1 MGRGEGV
8 PGSLAG
14 RSCAHLFGSLAF
26 SDCILAGFA
35 RVPAQGR
42 LSAAMLS
49 SLMQQLEKPR
59 CAESQLNC
67 FCKGRLQEKL
77 RGLLAKNL
85 FSASSGRYNWRQNL
99 ATNLRAAALDSYEL
113 KIAHFNSIC
122 RDFETR
128 CNTVEEPLQEPLAK
142 A

>member
-1 MGRGEGV
+1 MRLTASIS
-8 PGSLAG
+8 SLFIEATL
-14 RSCAHLFGSLAF
+14 SPTVS
-26 SDCILAGFA
+26 SS
-35 RVPAQGR
+35 QGR

-59 CAESQLNC
+59 CAESQLNR
-67 FCKGRLQEKL
+67 FYKGRPQEKL
-77 RGLLAKNL
+77 RGPLAKHL
-85 FSASSGRYNWRQNL
+85 LSASSGSYHWRQNL
-99 ATNLRAAALDSYEL
+99 ATNLQAAALDSHEL
-113 KIAHFNSIC
+113 IIAHVNSIC

>member
-1 MGRGEGV
+1 V

-49 SLMQQLEKPR
+49 SMQQLEKPR

-67 FCKGRLQEKL
+67 FYKGRLQEKL

-85 FSASSGRYNWRQNL
+85 LSASSGGYNWRQNL
-99 ATNLRAAALDSYEL
+99 ATNLQVAALDSYEL
-113 KIAHFNSIC
+113 KIAHVNSTC

-128 CNTVEEPLQEPLAK
+128 CNTIEEPLQGLLAK